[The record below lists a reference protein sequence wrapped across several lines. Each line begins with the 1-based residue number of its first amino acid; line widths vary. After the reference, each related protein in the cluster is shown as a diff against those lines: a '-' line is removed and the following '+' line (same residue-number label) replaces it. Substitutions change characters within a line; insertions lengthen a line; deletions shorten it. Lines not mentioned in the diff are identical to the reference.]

1 MVLLLSTAVVA
12 FGSFGA
18 GATGLGTNE
27 TLYFNLSKNSSWY
40 TNGSGDL
47 YARFYKGS
55 TLVGNVKCTMQ
66 STNIYKATSPAVA
79 ADTVQLAVYN
89 STTEKDLVLNDAK
102 TNRVYLLNTK
112 NWSKPYLYNWKDGSK
127 NDGAWPGKD
136 PGMTAL
142 SGKMYYYEITK
153 GSSYKYVIFSNNG
166 HDQTDDLEV
175 FDDMKYWDGANSKW
189 VKIFS
194 SDGANSKWV
203 KIFSS
208 STSKLSLSSKAS
220 DANEIY
226 LEGTNLRLSKYQ
238 YSGHDNFA
246 EKTFYVYNPNWTST
260 AYVQYDLSDP
270 YQRYVQMTKV
280 ANKPA
285 GFYKVTLKI
294 APDAAIKFSAT
305 NSGVG
310 ASLQTTFPDDT
321 NLNCYKMG
329 SGAEMWVKLEDAQK
343 VTADYFADK
352 NTSGDD
358 SGKAFWVDATYYDY
372 LSDSELSG
380 GGSWL
385 RPKKTAGTW
394 FSDSEHLTDD
404 NWYPFYQFNDYISS
418 KTSGVTYPLYFG
430 NFCNTDGSYPYN
442 YLRNGGYG
450 KAVED
455 LKNFHYIADNS
466 NGLPSYNYSVQG
478 LAASKLS
485 NDGDITFP
493 NGTKMPYFQQ
503 KTATDGYAKSVQ
515 SYFPFRSSTTG
526 TGLNRVTRYTFT
538 SKNAKDNVFFKW
550 SNGKPTSVAYGRE
563 SGYGVH
569 DGLADFNYDD
579 YKNNQHRG
587 YGIFPFNNK
596 GNGNSNPGNGAIDY
610 GFGVKMDM
618 NFRVPAN
625 GTLNGQP
632 DGEAV
637 KFTFSGDDDLWVYI
651 SPVNS
656 DGSVDYANS
665 KLVLDL
671 GGSHKEASGNINF
684 KTMKSTVDKGATI
697 KSSSYSTTAMYI
709 KDTSGW
715 GKVSLWAWSDST
727 GGEWFDGVSSGS
739 TNEYKFEASQKGS
752 QGHKFGEMKY
762 FFVNK
767 GQSWDNVVT
776 NTFKDGSGNYEEW
789 PGYTKIEDG
798 KDRTP
803 FLVQSHFG
811 RRTYIDHP
819 SYMEKLDTH
828 WRNDNGQTSTD
839 FSIPSASKAGDTHL
853 DPTKM
858 YHMTVFYMERGL
870 IESNC
875 KIEFTMT
882 PAQNDYQVEKIVD
895 TTNVNSG
902 VASKVQTKDKFAFT
916 TDGTYGGASVSRNDA
931 KLGNNEL
938 KDYDNKFDTGT
949 NLKTSEGT
957 AYVGNTGTVSK
968 TEYSTKWI
976 VADTDTG
983 QIVKDVNNSNAQ
995 GTGKSTSSFNLK
1007 RQDNSNDSIHLKSTF
1022 TNTPVTAPLNVVKKI
1037 YEKNEEDQTVESK
1050 KIANFKF
1057 KMEVD
1062 LNGGTNYQAY
1072 PLDYTA
1078 AGHAG
1083 KMDENGYFTFSS
1095 DETVTVPNLPK
1106 NATFRITESK
1116 AAGYTARQS
1125 VITGTVGSN
1134 STVTF
1139 NNVVTPS
1146 TDNITGIKKL
1156 NGVNYTGDM
1165 FRFKLEGFDSMGIA
1179 PTYSEWTKSSVST
1192 KMTLDNVTNGE
1203 IKFNLSFTEAGTYRY
1218 KFYEDTSKLEEYDN
1232 QHGTSYA
1239 KDIKVENGEFYV
1251 EVKVTAESDELT
1263 VESIKYFKPVYFQNM
1278 VDIDETFMGT
1288 PLDSA
1293 EFDNTV
1299 TPASVSVY
1307 KTDSAQE
1314 RVDGVWFYL
1323 FKVSGDGASLDDAE
1337 YVNALQTKEQ
1347 DAKVYDQNGQPVMDE
1362 STGKQKVEKQ
1372 HGVVIFD
1379 NIDIYKDSSCSTL
1392 TEDPYQWYCLAEG
1405 YDPSKGLNV
1414 SQKKVYFKFPTND
1427 KYDFAVTDWVN
1438 GILKNP
1444 QTSGNGM
1451 DIFKTVGI
1459 GIIGLAALSFGGYMI
1474 YIRTP
1479 KRRAKRI
1486 RK

>member
-1 MVLLLSTAVVA
+1 MVLAMVLLLSTAVVA
-12 FGSFGA
+12 FGGFGA

-153 GSSYKYVIFSNNG
+153 GSSYKYVIFSNKG
-166 HDQTDDLEV
+166 DDQTDDLEV
-175 FDDMKYWDGANSKW
+175 FDDMKYW
-189 VKIFS
+189 
-194 SDGANSKWV
+194 DGANSKWV

-739 TNEYKFEASQKGS
+739 TNEYKFKASQKGS

-789 PGYTKIEDG
+789 PGYTKTEDG

>member
-1 MVLLLSTAVVA
+1 MVLAMVLLLSTAVVA
-12 FGSFGA
+12 FGGFGA

-27 TLYFNLSKNSSWY
+27 MLYFNLSKNSSWY

-194 SDGANSKWV
+194 S
-203 KIFSS
+203 

-270 YQRYVQMTKV
+270 YQGYVQMTKV

-739 TNEYKFEASQKGS
+739 TNEYKFEANQKGS

-789 PGYTKIEDG
+789 PGYTKTEDG

-995 GTGKSTSSFNLK
+995 GTEKSTSSFNLK

-1022 TNTPVTAPLNVVKKI
+1022 TNTPVTAPLNVIKKI
-1037 YEKNEEDQTVESK
+1037 YEKDENDQVVESK

-1062 LNGGTNYQAY
+1062 LDGGTNYQAY

-1083 KMDENGYFTFSS
+1083 QMDENGYFTFSS

>member
-1 MVLLLSTAVVA
+1 LLIRRVLPLVLAMVLLLSTAVVA
-12 FGSFGA
+12 FGGFGA

-153 GSSYKYVIFSNNG
+153 GSSYKYVIFSNKG
-166 HDQTDDLEV
+166 DDQTDDLEV
-175 FDDMKYWDGANSKW
+175 FDDMKYW
-189 VKIFS
+189 
-194 SDGANSKWV
+194 DGANSKWV

-321 NLNCYKMG
+321 NLNCYKMV

-343 VTADYFADK
+343 ITANYFADK
-352 NTSGDD
+352 NKSGDD

-372 LSDSELSG
+372 LSDSELNQ

-385 RPKKTAGTW
+385 NPSKVGTKYNK
-394 FSDSEHLTDD
+394 DEHLTPDD
-404 NWYPFYQFNDYISS
+404 WYPFKQFNSYISR

-430 NFCNTDGSYPYN
+430 NYCNTNGSYAIMYEDGQNNLYN
-442 YLRNGGYG
+442 RNGGYAREMM
-450 KAVED
+450 KYH
-455 LKNFHYIADNS
+455 NFSYIANNS
-466 NGLPSYNYSVQG
+466 NGLPNYNYSVQK
-478 LAASKLS
+478 LAASSLNS
-485 NDGDITFP
+485 NGDIMFH
-493 NGTKMPYFQQ
+493 GTTTTMPYFQQ
-503 KTATDGYAKSVQ
+503 TTSDQGYAKTIK
-515 SYFPFRSSTTG
+515 SYFPFRSTSTG
-526 TGLNRVTRYTFT
+526 TGNNKVTTYSFN
-538 SKNAKDNVFFKW
+538 SKNATDNVFFKW
-550 SNGKPTSVAYGRE
+550 SGGSPQSVAYGQGT
-563 SGYGVH
+563 GYGVK
-569 DGLADFNYDD
+569 DGLADFNYPD
-579 YKNNQHRG
+579 YKNNQYRG
-587 YGIFPFNNK
+587 YGIFPFNN
-596 GNGNSNPGNGAIDY
+596 NSSHNENNPGNKNLNY
-610 GFGVKMDM
+610 GFGVRMDM
-618 NFRVPAN
+618 NFRVPAG
-625 GTLNGQP
+625 GTLP
-632 DGEAV
+632 DGNPV
-637 KFTFSGDDDLWVYI
+637 KFSFTGDDDLWVYI
-651 SPVNS
+651 SPVKD
-656 DGSVDYANS
+656 DGTVDYS
-665 KLVLDL
+665 KSQLALDL
-671 GGSHKEASGNINF
+671 GGGHKESTGNINF
-684 KTMKSTVDKGATI
+684 KKMKSYITNGAEIKTNNNYNEKTTYINDNYGWGLNNIRIWAWKEDGRSGNWYYPVRQTDGKAVFTADQESGGVKLGDTDRFKIAKGNWEAETAVEGATQGI
-697 KSSSYSTTAMYI
+697 FGKVIYTDNPRYTGDDFSNKWYNSSTNKSSNLDKT
-709 KDTSGW
+709 KLG
-715 GKVSLWAWSDST
+715 
-727 GGEWFDGVSSGS
+727 
-739 TNEYKFEASQKGS
+739 
-752 QGHKFGEMKY
+752 
-762 FFVNK
+762 
-767 GQSWDNVVT
+767 VT
-776 NTFKDGSGNYEEW
+776 NT
-789 PGYTKIEDG
+789 
-798 KDRTP
+798 
-803 FLVQSHFG
+803 
-811 RRTYIDHP
+811 
-819 SYMEKLDTH
+819 
-828 WRNDNGQTSTD
+828 
-839 FSIPSASKAGDTHL
+839 L

-895 TTNVNSG
+895 TTKVNSG
-902 VASKVQTKDKFAFT
+902 VASVVQTKDKFAFT
-916 TDGTYGGASVSRNDA
+916 TNGIYGGSSVSRNDA

-938 KDYDNKFDTGT
+938 KDYNNQFDTGT
-949 NLKTSEGT
+949 NLNTSEGT

-968 TEYSTKWI
+968 TEYSTNWI
-976 VADTDTG
+976 VANTDTG

>member
-1 MVLLLSTAVVA
+1 
-12 FGSFGA
+12 
-18 GATGLGTNE
+18 
-27 TLYFNLSKNSSWY
+27 
-40 TNGSGDL
+40 
-47 YARFYKGS
+47 
-55 TLVGNVKCTMQ
+55 
-66 STNIYKATSPAVA
+66 
-79 ADTVQLAVYN
+79 
-89 STTEKDLVLNDAK
+89 
-102 TNRVYLLNTK
+102 
-112 NWSKPYLYNWKDGSK
+112 
-127 NDGAWPGKD
+127 
-136 PGMTAL
+136 
-142 SGKMYYYEITK
+142 
-153 GSSYKYVIFSNNG
+153 
-166 HDQTDDLEV
+166 
-175 FDDMKYWDGANSKW
+175 
-189 VKIFS
+189 
-194 SDGANSKWV
+194 
-203 KIFSS
+203 
-208 STSKLSLSSKAS
+208 
-220 DANEIY
+220 
-226 LEGTNLRLSKYQ
+226 
-238 YSGHDNFA
+238 
-246 EKTFYVYNPNWTST
+246 
-260 AYVQYDLSDP
+260 
-270 YQRYVQMTKV
+270 MTKV

-343 VTADYFADK
+343 VTADYFANK
-352 NTSGDD
+352 NTTGDD

-739 TNEYKFEASQKGS
+739 TNEYKFKASQKGS

-789 PGYTKIEDG
+789 PGYTKTEDG

-839 FSIPSASKAGDTHL
+839 FSIPSASKAGES
-853 DPTKM
+853 PT
-858 YHMTVFYMERGL
+858 
-870 IESNC
+870 
-875 KIEFTMT
+875 
-882 PAQNDYQVEKIVD
+882 A
-895 TTNVNSG
+895 
-902 VASKVQTKDKFAFT
+902 
-916 TDGTYGGASVSRNDA
+916 
-931 KLGNNEL
+931 
-938 KDYDNKFDTGT
+938 
-949 NLKTSEGT
+949 
-957 AYVGNTGTVSK
+957 
-968 TEYSTKWI
+968 
-976 VADTDTG
+976 
-983 QIVKDVNNSNAQ
+983 
-995 GTGKSTSSFNLK
+995 
-1007 RQDNSNDSIHLKSTF
+1007 
-1022 TNTPVTAPLNVVKKI
+1022 
-1037 YEKNEEDQTVESK
+1037 
-1050 KIANFKF
+1050 
-1057 KMEVD
+1057 
-1062 LNGGTNYQAY
+1062 
-1072 PLDYTA
+1072 
-1078 AGHAG
+1078 
-1083 KMDENGYFTFSS
+1083 
-1095 DETVTVPNLPK
+1095 
-1106 NATFRITESK
+1106 
-1116 AAGYTARQS
+1116 
-1125 VITGTVGSN
+1125 
-1134 STVTF
+1134 
-1139 NNVVTPS
+1139 
-1146 TDNITGIKKL
+1146 
-1156 NGVNYTGDM
+1156 
-1165 FRFKLEGFDSMGIA
+1165 
-1179 PTYSEWTKSSVST
+1179 KSS
-1192 KMTLDNVTNGE
+1192 
-1203 IKFNLSFTEAGTYRY
+1203 
-1218 KFYEDTSKLEEYDN
+1218 
-1232 QHGTSYA
+1232 
-1239 KDIKVENGEFYV
+1239 
-1251 EVKVTAESDELT
+1251 
-1263 VESIKYFKPVYFQNM
+1263 
-1278 VDIDETFMGT
+1278 
-1288 PLDSA
+1288 
-1293 EFDNTV
+1293 
-1299 TPASVSVY
+1299 
-1307 KTDSAQE
+1307 
-1314 RVDGVWFYL
+1314 
-1323 FKVSGDGASLDDAE
+1323 SL
-1337 YVNALQTKEQ
+1337 
-1347 DAKVYDQNGQPVMDE
+1347 
-1362 STGKQKVEKQ
+1362 
-1372 HGVVIFD
+1372 
-1379 NIDIYKDSSCSTL
+1379 
-1392 TEDPYQWYCLAEG
+1392 
-1405 YDPSKGLNV
+1405 
-1414 SQKKVYFKFPTND
+1414 
-1427 KYDFAVTDWVN
+1427 
-1438 GILKNP
+1438 
-1444 QTSGNGM
+1444 
-1451 DIFKTVGI
+1451 
-1459 GIIGLAALSFGGYMI
+1459 
-1474 YIRTP
+1474 
-1479 KRRAKRI
+1479 
-1486 RK
+1486 

>member
-1 MVLLLSTAVVA
+1 MVLAMVLLLSTAVVA

-153 GSSYKYVIFSNNG
+153 GSSYKYVIFSNKG
-166 HDQTDDLEV
+166 DDQTDDLEV
-175 FDDMKYWDGANSKW
+175 FDDMKYW
-189 VKIFS
+189 
-194 SDGANSKWV
+194 DGANSKWV

-270 YQRYVQMTKV
+270 YQGYVQMIKV

-294 APDAAIKFSAT
+294 APDAAIKFSAR

-526 TGLNRVTRYTFT
+526 SGLNRVTRYTFT

-789 PGYTKIEDG
+789 PGYTKTEDG